1 MIRSGRIFRG
11 TNFTVHRRKYIS
23 TLFKLYLLLV
33 WFAGTGFRKNCR
45 ITEKGIRRIDHREV
59 RRTAD
64 EHEPVRERATFLQK
78 YSKPT
83 STDVV
88 APKDSRLISLAGPS

>member
-1 MIRSGRIFRG
+1 MIKLGRIFRG
-11 TNFTVHRRKYIS
+11 TNSTVHRRKYIS

-45 ITEKGIRRIDHREV
+45 ITEKEIRRIDHREV

-64 EHEPVRERATFLQK
+64 EREPVRERATLFARILE
-78 YSKPT
+78 T
-83 STDVV
+83 N
-88 APKDSRLISLAGPS
+88 